1 MIIIKLIMSIFFLSL
16 ANFCLPHLIEK
27 HDLLK
32 KKQQNTN
39 VKAKSL
45 QGLAVDNEIPQG
57 GQQGAPS
64 YQAKN
69 LQEEEV
75 VEKQDTSGEQR
86 PPHVSQRLGLVCTC
100 KHSHSS

>member
-1 MIIIKLIMSIFFLSL
+1 MIITKLIMSIFFKLL
-16 ANFCLPHLIEK
+16 ANCLPHLTEK
-27 HDLLK
+27 HDLSEQK
-32 KKQQNTN
+32 TN

-45 QGLAVDNEIPQG
+45 QGLAADNEIPQG

-75 VEKQDTSGEQR
+75 VEKQDASGEQR
-86 PPHVSQRLGLVCTC
+86 PPHVSQGLGLVCTC
-100 KHSHSS
+100 KQSHS